1 MQWSYFIDEIVTLS
15 SFSNACT
22 GLANANLA
30 LNVNLSYG
38 KLISAEATFLSH
50 SALLNGDKKY
60 QYLSVEQETNSLVF
74 DLIPLENRVNVF
86 KVSVVCEHKTFTCN
100 IAFLPAIDLPQAVFV
115 LGSPRS
121 GTTVVGNMV
130 QRGLQ
135 VKSHGESHMAELLQN
150 LVTTV
155 TEYVKGAPAATNE
168 GTLTWEVSPTYVKAL
183 QIQQFRE
190 LYSTFYTG
198 PVLIDKT
205 PGVPMLNTLSLLFLV
220 YPNAKV
226 VYCKRRGIENVAS
239 RMRKFADVPFEG
251 HCNQWKQA
259 FTIWRRNKRH
269 LNNELLKHKGWFI
282 EVEQFTL
289 LKDAA
294 PLIKQLADFLALPES
309 AYVKMLNYQASETP
323 QKTSD
328 EGGVPKSLVDMN
340 WTNEQKQRFEEICG
354 TEMERAGYSLTE
366 HYFNH

>member
-1 MQWSYFIDEIVTLS
+1 MQWTYFVDEIATFS

-22 GLANANLA
+22 GLATSSLTLD
-30 LNVNLSYG
+30 LNPSYG
-38 KLISAEATFLSH
+38 NIISAEAIFLSH
-50 SALLNGDKKY
+50 SALLNGEKKY
-60 QYLSVEQETNSLVF
+60 QYVSADEKSNSVVF
-74 DLIPLENRVNVF
+74 DLLPLEHRVNVV
-86 KVSVVCEHKTFTCN
+86 KVSIVCENKTFTCN
-100 IAFLPAIDLPQAVFV
+100 IAFIPAPNLPQAVFV

-155 TEYVKGAPAATNE
+155 TEYVKGAPAANNE
-168 GTLTWEVSPTYVKAL
+168 GTLTWEVSSTYVKAL

-190 LYSTFYTG
+190 MYSSYYTG
-198 PVLIDKT
+198 PVFIDKT

-239 RMRKFADVPFEG
+239 RMRKFPDVPFEG

-259 FTIWRRNKRH
+259 FTIWRRNKRQ
-269 LNNELLKHKGWFI
+269 LNNDLLKHKNWFI
-282 EVEQFTL
+282 EIEQFTL

-294 PLIKQLADFLALPES
+294 PLIKQLTDFLALPES
-309 AYVKMLNYQASETP
+309 AYIKMQKYQSSETP

-328 EGGVPKSLVDMN
+328 EGGVPKSLLDMN
-340 WTNEQKQRFEEICG
+340 WTDEQKQTFEQVCG

-366 HYFNH
+366 GYFNH